1 MYLDNDRRPTLTPQL
16 AFRVAIIGGIAL
28 AAFAVIFFRLW
39 YLQVLSGDKFV
50 EEARGNQL
58 REIKVQAPRGEIVD
72 REGRV
77 LVRNRVGLAVK
88 ITPDKFPE
96 DEGQRAALYRRLG
109 RLLDM
114 RPRRIRK
121 RVEEQF
127 KELPFSKATVKQDVD
142 RSIVMYIGERKEDF
156 QGVEVE
162 PVFLREYPHGEIG
175 AHLFGYVGEVTEEQ
189 LRDPRYTGV
198 ELGDRVG
205 KAGIEAQYDRFLRG
219 QNGAT
224 RVRVDALGNL
234 RGALKT
240 IDPRQ
245 GKQLRLSL
253 DLDIQRAGQAALSGG
268 TGKGAFAVLDVR
280 NGEVLG
286 LGSEP
291 SFDPNLFSRVVRES
305 DYRRLTDPENGDPL
319 TNRAVAA
326 GYPTGSTF
334 KLITATAALEA
345 GFITPDTVQIDSGS
359 ITVGGVT
366 FKNAGDAVNGAL
378 ALRQAL
384 TVSSDVFFYLLG
396 QDMNNSGDGQALQRW
411 AHRLGIGR
419 KTGIDLPEEGPG
431 FVPSEAWR
439 DREHAKFN
447 RCVKRE
453 KVTDAE
459 IYQGKCG
466 FIDRPW
472 SVGDNINLAV
482 GQGDLQANPLQLA
495 VAYATIARA
504 AEGHGTA
511 KVPRPRLGQRI
522 ENSLGQ
528 AEQNLKAPPARTL
541 KIKQSD
547 AAAIME
553 GLHGAAN
560 EPGGT
565 STPVFEG
572 FPIPIAGKTG
582 TAEKGAGRADQSWY
596 AALAPYPHPKY
607 AVVVTDE
614 AGGFGADTAAPMAR
628 LILSKLFNVNENQL
642 VAGGAAP
649 D

>member
-28 AAFAVIFFRLW
+28 VAFAVIFFRLW
-39 YLQVLSGDKFV
+39 YLQVLSGDKSV
-50 EEARGNQL
+50 AEAQNNQL
-58 REIKVQAPRGEIVD
+58 RKIKVQAPRGEIVD

-96 DEGQRAALYRRLG
+96 DESERHELYRRLG

-114 RPRRIRK
+114 RPGRIEK
-121 RVEEQF
+121 RVDEQF
-127 KELPFSKATVKQDVD
+127 KELPFSKATVEQDVE
-142 RSIVMYIGERKEDF
+142 RAIVMYIEERKENF
-156 QGVEVE
+156 RGVEVE

-189 LRDPRYTGV
+189 LGDPQYTGV

-205 KAGIEAQYDRFLRG
+205 KAGIEAEYDRFLRG

-224 RVRVDALGNL
+224 QVQVDALGNL
-234 RGALKT
+234 KKQLSD
-240 IDPRQ
+240 IQPQQ

-253 DLDIQRAGQAALSGG
+253 DLDVQRVGQTALSSG

-280 NGEVLG
+280 NGEVLA
-286 LGSEP
+286 LGSHP

-305 DYRRLTDPENGDPL
+305 DYRRLTADENGAPL
-319 TNRAVAA
+319 TNRAVSA

-334 KLITATAALEA
+334 KLITATAALQE
-345 GFITPDTVQIDSGS
+345 GFITPETVQVDGGS

-366 FKNAGDAVNGAL
+366 FKNAGDAVHGAL

-396 QDMNNSGDGQALQRW
+396 QDMNNTGDGQALQQW
-411 AHRLGIGR
+411 ARRLGIGR
-419 KTGIDLPEEGPG
+419 QTGIDLPEEGPG
-431 FVPSEAWR
+431 FVPSKAWR
-439 DREHAKFN
+439 DREHVEFN
-447 RCVKRE
+447 RCVKRR
-453 KVTDAE
+453 KLTDAE
-459 IYQGKCG
+459 IYEGECG

-495 VAYATIARA
+495 VAYATVANA
-504 AEGHGTA
+504 AEGKGG
-511 KVPRPRLGQRI
+511 KVLRPRLGQRI

-528 AEQNLKAPPARTL
+528 AEQNLQAPTARRL
-541 KIKQSD
+541 KID
-547 AAAIME
+547 RANATAIME
-553 GLHGAAN
+553 GLNGAAN
-560 EPGGT
+560 GAGGT
-565 STPVFEG
+565 STAVFG
-572 FPIPIAGKTG
+572 DFPIPIAGKTG

-628 LILSKLFNVNENQL
+628 LILSELFNLNEDQL
-642 VAGGAAP
+642 VEGGGSP